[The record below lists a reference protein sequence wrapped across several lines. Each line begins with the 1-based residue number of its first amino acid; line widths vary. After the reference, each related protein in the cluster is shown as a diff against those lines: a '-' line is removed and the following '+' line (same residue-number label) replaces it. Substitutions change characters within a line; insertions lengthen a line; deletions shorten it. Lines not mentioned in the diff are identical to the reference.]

1 MARQFVR
8 NGGKI
13 NYLSVRTSDG
23 MLYTR
28 LTKEEYDAE
37 VAKGNTFAKIHKKD
51 EKPESPTYYHNT
63 FPGGTEIGHIT
74 FLGITEYN
82 LSTGKVSYLSF
93 TIKGETESDNVSVPL
108 YQQGSL
114 DLNGL
119 AKEIIKYLPNIDFS
133 RPISFNST
141 KQKGSDGKER
151 VKFFFCYH
159 DGEKPEYLTTA
170 LKNRNE
176 KNPNGQL
183 PPPVKVSRNGKESS
197 DFSEQDNILYNTL
210 VVELERFNAFKQQ
223 NPHLYQAQAVQA
235 QAVQVQ
241 AAQVQAA
248 QQVTQPVQAAPQYA
262 TPQLAP
268 QPIIQPGAPQA
279 FPPQGYVPQ
288 QGYAAPQQPFPSQGY
303 VPNPYQAPPVQG
315 VPVQRSAPKQAA
327 PIQTAPPTNVAPPPV
342 DEEDDLPF

>member
-1 MARQFVR
+1 MARQFVK

-13 NYLSVRTSDG
+13 NYLKVRTSDG
-23 MLYTR
+23 MLYTS

-63 FPGGTEIGHIT
+63 FPGGTEVGHIT

-141 KQKGSDGKER
+141 KQKDSDGKER
-151 VKFFFCYH
+151 VKFFFSYH

-183 PPPVKVSRNGKESS
+183 PPPVKVSRNGKESL
-197 DFSEQDNILYNTL
+197 DFSEQDDILYNAL

-223 NPHLYQAQAVQA
+223 NQHLYQAQAVQA
-235 QAVQVQ
+235 QAVQAQAVQ
-241 AAQVQAA
+241 AQAA
-248 QQVTQPVQAAPQYA
+248 PQVIQPAQAAPQYA
-262 TPQLAP
+262 PQ
-268 QPIIQPGAPQA
+268 QIIQQGAPQA
-279 FPPQGYVPQ
+279 FPS
-288 QGYAAPQQPFPSQGY
+288 QGYA
-303 VPNPYQAPPVQG
+303 PNPYQGVPVQG
-315 VPVQRSAPKQAA
+315 VPVQGTPIQKAA
-327 PIQTAPPTNVAPPPV
+327 PIRTAPPVNVATPV

>member
-141 KQKGSDGKER
+141 KQKDSDGKER
-151 VKFFFCYH
+151 VKFFFSYH

-183 PPPVKVSRNGKESS
+183 PPPVKVSRNGKESL
-197 DFSEQDNILYNTL
+197 DFSEQDDILYNAL
-210 VVELERFNAFKQQ
+210 VVELERFNSLKQQ
-223 NPHLYQAQAVQA
+223 NQHLYQAQAVQA
-235 QAVQVQ
+235 QAVQAQ
-241 AAQVQAA
+241 AAPQVA
-248 QQVTQPVQAAPQYA
+248 QPVQAAPQYA
-262 TPQLAP
+262 Q
-268 QPIIQPGAPQA
+268 QQIIQQGAPQA

-303 VPNPYQAPPVQG
+303 APNPYQGVPVQG
-315 VPVQRSAPKQAA
+315 VPVQGTPIQKAA
-327 PIQTAPPTNVAPPPV
+327 PIRTAPPTNVAPPV

>member
-1 MARQFVR
+1 MARQFVK

-141 KQKGSDGKER
+141 KQKDSDGKER
-151 VKFFFCYH
+151 VKFFFSYH

-183 PPPVKVSRNGKESS
+183 PPPVKVSRNGKESL
-197 DFSEQDNILYNTL
+197 DFSEQDDILYNAL
-210 VVELERFNAFKQQ
+210 VVELERFNSFKQQ
-223 NPHLYQAQAVQA
+223 NQHLYQAQAVQA
-235 QAVQVQ
+235 QAAPQV
-241 AAQVQAA
+241 A
-248 QQVTQPVQAAPQYA
+248 QPVQAAPQYA
-262 TPQLAP
+262 Q
-268 QPIIQPGAPQA
+268 QQIIQQGAPQA

-303 VPNPYQAPPVQG
+303 APNPYQGVPVQG
-315 VPVQRSAPKQAA
+315 VPVQGTPIQKAA
-327 PIQTAPPTNVAPPPV
+327 PIRTAPPTNVAPPV

>member
-63 FPGGTEIGHIT
+63 FPGGTEVGHIT

-141 KQKGSDGKER
+141 KQKDSDGKER
-151 VKFFFCYH
+151 VKFFFSYH

-183 PPPVKVSRNGKESS
+183 PPPVKVSRNGKESL
-197 DFSEQDNILYNTL
+197 DFSEQDDILYNAL
-210 VVELERFNAFKQQ
+210 VVELERFNSFKQQ
-223 NPHLYQAQAVQA
+223 NQHLYQAQAVQA
-235 QAVQVQ
+235 QAVQAQ
-241 AAQVQAA
+241 AAPQVA
-248 QQVTQPVQAAPQYA
+248 QPVQAAPQYA
-262 TPQLAP
+262 Q
-268 QPIIQPGAPQA
+268 QQIIQQGAPQA

-303 VPNPYQAPPVQG
+303 APNPYQGVPVQG
-315 VPVQRSAPKQAA
+315 VPVQGTPIQKAA
-327 PIQTAPPTNVAPPPV
+327 PIRTAPPTNVAPPV

>member
-63 FPGGTEIGHIT
+63 FPGGTEVGHIT

-141 KQKGSDGKER
+141 KQKDSDGKER
-151 VKFFFCYH
+151 VKFFFSYH

-183 PPPVKVSRNGKESS
+183 PPPVKVSRNGKESL
-197 DFSEQDNILYNTL
+197 DFSEQDDILYNAL
-210 VVELERFNAFKQQ
+210 VVELERFNSFKQQ
-223 NPHLYQAQAVQA
+223 NQHLYQAQAVQT
-235 QAVQVQ
+235 Q
-241 AAQVQAA
+241 AAPQVA
-248 QQVTQPVQAAPQYA
+248 QPVQAAPQYA
-262 TPQLAP
+262 PQ
-268 QPIIQPGAPQA
+268 QIIQQGAPQA
-279 FPPQGYVPQ
+279 FPPQGYAPQ

-303 VPNPYQAPPVQG
+303 APNPYQGAPVQG
-315 VPVQRSAPKQAA
+315 VPVQGTPIHKAA
-327 PIQTAPPTNVAPPPV
+327 PIRTAPPANVAPPV

>member
-141 KQKGSDGKER
+141 KQKDSDGKER
-151 VKFFFCYH
+151 VKFFFSYH

-183 PPPVKVSRNGKESS
+183 PPPVKVSRNGKESL
-197 DFSEQDNILYNTL
+197 DFSEQDDILYNVL
-210 VVELERFNAFKQQ
+210 VVELERFNSFKQQ
-223 NPHLYQAQAVQA
+223 NQHLYQAQAVQA
-235 QAVQVQ
+235 QAVQAQ
-241 AAQVQAA
+241 AAPQVA
-248 QQVTQPVQAAPQYA
+248 QPVQAAPQYA
-262 TPQLAP
+262 Q
-268 QPIIQPGAPQA
+268 QQIIQQGAPQA

-303 VPNPYQAPPVQG
+303 APNPYQGVPVQG
-315 VPVQRSAPKQAA
+315 VPVQGTPIQKAA
-327 PIQTAPPTNVAPPPV
+327 PIRTAPPTNVAPPV

>member
-141 KQKGSDGKER
+141 KQKDSDGKER
-151 VKFFFCYH
+151 VKFFFSYH

-183 PPPVKVSRNGKESS
+183 PPPVKVSRNGKESL
-197 DFSEQDNILYNTL
+197 DFSEQDDILYNVL
-210 VVELERFNAFKQQ
+210 VVELERFNSFKQQ
-223 NPHLYQAQAVQA
+223 NQHLYQAQAVQA
-235 QAVQVQ
+235 QAAPQV
-241 AAQVQAA
+241 A
-248 QQVTQPVQAAPQYA
+248 QPVQAAPQYA
-262 TPQLAP
+262 Q
-268 QPIIQPGAPQA
+268 QQIIQQGAPQA

-303 VPNPYQAPPVQG
+303 APNPYQGVPVQG
-315 VPVQRSAPKQAA
+315 VPVQGTPIQKAA
-327 PIQTAPPTNVAPPPV
+327 PIRTAPPTNVAPPV

>member
-37 VAKGNTFAKIHKKD
+37 VAKGNTFAKIYKKD

-141 KQKGSDGKER
+141 KQKDSDGKER
-151 VKFFFCYH
+151 VKFFFSYH

-183 PPPVKVSRNGKESS
+183 PPPVKVSRNGKESL
-197 DFSEQDNILYNTL
+197 DFSEQDDILYNAL
-210 VVELERFNAFKQQ
+210 VVELERFNSFKQQ
-223 NPHLYQAQAVQA
+223 NQHLYQAQAVQA
-235 QAVQVQ
+235 QAVQAQAVQ
-241 AAQVQAA
+241 AQAA
-248 QQVTQPVQAAPQYA
+248 PQVAQPVLAAPQYA
-262 TPQLAP
+262 Q
-268 QPIIQPGAPQA
+268 QQIIQQGAPQA

-303 VPNPYQAPPVQG
+303 APNPYQGVPVQG
-315 VPVQRSAPKQAA
+315 VPVQGTPIQKAA
-327 PIQTAPPTNVAPPPV
+327 PIRTAPPTNVAPPV

>member
-1 MARQFVR
+1 MARQFVK

-13 NYLSVRTSDG
+13 NYLKVRTSDG
-23 MLYTR
+23 MLYTS

-37 VAKGNTFAKIHKKD
+37 VAKGNTFAKIHKRD
-51 EKPESPTYYHNT
+51 EKPESPIYYHNT
-63 FPGGTEIGHIT
+63 FPGGTEVGHIT
-74 FLGITEYN
+74 FLGITESN

-119 AKEIIKYLPNIDFS
+119 AKEVIKYLPNIDFS

-151 VKFFFCYH
+151 VKFFFSYH

-197 DFSEQDNILYNTL
+197 DFSEQDNILYNAL

-223 NPHLYQAQAVQA
+223 NQHLYQAQAVQTQAVQA
-235 QAVQVQ
+235 QAVPQV
-241 AAQVQAA
+241 A
-248 QQVTQPVQAAPQYA
+248 QPVQSAPQYA
-262 TPQLAP
+262 AP
-268 QPIIQPGAPQA
+268 QVAPQQIIQPGAPQA
-279 FPPQGYVPQ
+279 FSPQGYAPQ

-303 VPNPYQAPPVQG
+303 APNPYQGAPVQG
-315 VPVQRSAPKQAA
+315 VPIQGTPIQKAA
-327 PIQTAPPTNVAPPPV
+327 PIRTAPPANVAPPV

>member
-74 FLGITEYN
+74 FIGITEYN

-141 KQKGSDGKER
+141 KQKDSDGKER
-151 VKFFFCYH
+151 VKFFFSYH

-183 PPPVKVSRNGKESS
+183 PPPVKVSRNGKESL
-197 DFSEQDNILYNTL
+197 DFSEQDDILYNAL
-210 VVELERFNAFKQQ
+210 VVELERFNSFKQQ
-223 NPHLYQAQAVQA
+223 NQHLYQAQAVQA
-235 QAVQVQ
+235 QAAPQV
-241 AAQVQAA
+241 A
-248 QQVTQPVQAAPQYA
+248 QPVQAAPQYA
-262 TPQLAP
+262 Q
-268 QPIIQPGAPQA
+268 QQIIQQGAPQA
-279 FPPQGYVPQ
+279 FPPQGYAPQ

-303 VPNPYQAPPVQG
+303 APNPYQGAPVQG
-315 VPVQRSAPKQAA
+315 IPVQGTPIQKAA
-327 PIQTAPPTNVAPPPV
+327 PIRTAPPANVAPPV

>member
-235 QAVQVQ
+235 QAVQAQAVQ
-241 AAQVQAA
+241 AQAA

>member
-1 MARQFVR
+1 MARQFVK

-141 KQKGSDGKER
+141 KQKDSDGKER
-151 VKFFFCYH
+151 VKFFFSYH

-183 PPPVKVSRNGKESS
+183 PPPVKVSRNGKESL
-197 DFSEQDNILYNTL
+197 DFSEQDDILYNAL

-223 NPHLYQAQAVQA
+223 NQHLYQAQAVQA
-235 QAVQVQ
+235 QAAPQVI
-241 AAQVQAA
+241 
-248 QQVTQPVQAAPQYA
+248 QPAQAAPQYA
-262 TPQLAP
+262 PQ
-268 QPIIQPGAPQA
+268 QIIQQGAPQA
-279 FPPQGYVPQ
+279 FPPQGYAPQ

-303 VPNPYQAPPVQG
+303 APNPHQGAPVQG
-315 VPVQRSAPKQAA
+315 VPVQGTPIQKAA
-327 PIQTAPPTNVAPPPV
+327 PIRTAPPANVAPPV

>member
-1 MARQFVR
+1 MARQFVK

-13 NYLSVRTSDG
+13 NYLKVRTSDG
-23 MLYTR
+23 MLYTS

-37 VAKGNTFAKIHKKD
+37 VAKGNTFAKIHKRD
-51 EKPESPTYYHNT
+51 EKPESPIYYHNT
-63 FPGGTEIGHIT
+63 FPGGTEVGHIT
-74 FLGITEYN
+74 FLGITESN

-119 AKEIIKYLPNIDFS
+119 AKEVIKYLPNIDFS

-151 VKFFFCYH
+151 VKFFFSYH

-197 DFSEQDNILYNTL
+197 DFSEQDNILYNAL

-223 NPHLYQAQAVQA
+223 NQHLYQAQAVQA
-235 QAVQVQ
+235 QAVPQV
-241 AAQVQAA
+241 A
-248 QQVTQPVQAAPQYA
+248 QPVQAAPQYA
-262 TPQLAP
+262 AP
-268 QPIIQPGAPQA
+268 QVAPQQIIQPGAPQA
-279 FPPQGYVPQ
+279 FPPQGYAPQ
-288 QGYAAPQQPFPSQGY
+288 QGYAAPQQPFPSQVY
-303 VPNPYQAPPVQG
+303 APNPYQGVPVQG
-315 VPVQRSAPKQAA
+315 VPVQGTPIQKAA
-327 PIQTAPPTNVAPPPV
+327 PIRTAPPANVAPPV

>member
-74 FLGITEYN
+74 FIGITEYN

-141 KQKGSDGKER
+141 KQKDSDGKER
-151 VKFFFCYH
+151 VKFFFSYH

-183 PPPVKVSRNGKESS
+183 PPPVKVSRNGKESL
-197 DFSEQDNILYNTL
+197 DFSEQDDILYNAL
-210 VVELERFNAFKQQ
+210 VVELERFNSFKQQ
-223 NPHLYQAQAVQA
+223 NQHLYQAQAVQA
-235 QAVQVQ
+235 QAVQAQ
-241 AAQVQAA
+241 AAPQVA
-248 QQVTQPVQAAPQYA
+248 QPVQAAPQYA
-262 TPQLAP
+262 Q
-268 QPIIQPGAPQA
+268 QQIIQQGAPQA
-279 FPPQGYVPQ
+279 FPPQGYAPQ

-303 VPNPYQAPPVQG
+303 APNPYQGAPVQG
-315 VPVQRSAPKQAA
+315 IPVQGTPIQKAA
-327 PIQTAPPTNVAPPPV
+327 PIRTAPPANVAPPV

>member
-1 MARQFVR
+1 MARQFVK

-13 NYLSVRTSDG
+13 NYLKVRTSDG
-23 MLYTR
+23 MLYTS

-37 VAKGNTFAKIHKKD
+37 VAKGNTFAKIHKRD
-51 EKPESPTYYHNT
+51 EKPESPIYYHNT
-63 FPGGTEIGHIT
+63 FPGGTEVGHIT
-74 FLGITEYN
+74 FLGITESN

-119 AKEIIKYLPNIDFS
+119 AKEVIKYLPNIDFS

-151 VKFFFCYH
+151 VKFFFSYH

-197 DFSEQDNILYNTL
+197 DFSEQDNILYNAL

-223 NPHLYQAQAVQA
+223 NQHLYQAQAVQA

-241 AAQVQAA
+241 AASQVA
-248 QQVTQPVQAAPQYA
+248 QPVQAAPQYVA
-262 TPQLAP
+262 PQVAP

-327 PIQTAPPTNVAPPPV
+327 PIQTATPTNVAPPPV

>member
-63 FPGGTEIGHIT
+63 FPGGTEVGHIT

-141 KQKGSDGKER
+141 KQKDSDGKER
-151 VKFFFCYH
+151 VKFFFSYH

-183 PPPVKVSRNGKESS
+183 PPPVKVSRNGKESL
-197 DFSEQDNILYNTL
+197 DFSEQDDILYNAL

-223 NPHLYQAQAVQA
+223 NQHLYQAQAVQA
-235 QAVQVQ
+235 QAVQAQ
-241 AAQVQAA
+241 AAPQVI
-248 QQVTQPVQAAPQYA
+248 QPAQAAPQYA
-262 TPQLAP
+262 PQ
-268 QPIIQPGAPQA
+268 QIIQQGAPQA
-279 FPPQGYVPQ
+279 FPPQGYAPQ

-303 VPNPYQAPPVQG
+303 APNPYQGVPVQG
-315 VPVQRSAPKQAA
+315 VPVQGTPIQKAA
-327 PIQTAPPTNVAPPPV
+327 PIRTAPPVNVATPV

>member
-1 MARQFVR
+1 MARQFVK

-13 NYLSVRTSDG
+13 NYLKVRTSDG
-23 MLYTR
+23 MLYTS

-63 FPGGTEIGHIT
+63 FPGGTEVGHIT

-141 KQKGSDGKER
+141 KQKDSDGKER
-151 VKFFFCYH
+151 VKFFFSYH

-183 PPPVKVSRNGKESS
+183 PPPVKVSRNGKESL
-197 DFSEQDNILYNTL
+197 DFSEQDDILYNAL

-223 NPHLYQAQAVQA
+223 NQHLYQAQAVQA
-235 QAVQVQ
+235 QAVQAQ
-241 AAQVQAA
+241 AAPQVI
-248 QQVTQPVQAAPQYA
+248 QPAQAAPQYA
-262 TPQLAP
+262 PQ
-268 QPIIQPGAPQA
+268 QIIQQGAPQA
-279 FPPQGYVPQ
+279 FPS
-288 QGYAAPQQPFPSQGY
+288 QGYA
-303 VPNPYQAPPVQG
+303 PNPYQGVPVQG
-315 VPVQRSAPKQAA
+315 VPVQGTPIQKAA
-327 PIQTAPPTNVAPPPV
+327 PIRTAPPVNVATPV

>member
-141 KQKGSDGKER
+141 KQKDSDGKER
-151 VKFFFCYH
+151 VKFFFSYH

-183 PPPVKVSRNGKESS
+183 PPPVKVSRNGKESL
-197 DFSEQDNILYNTL
+197 DFSEQDDILYNAL
-210 VVELERFNAFKQQ
+210 VVELERFNSFKQQ
-223 NPHLYQAQAVQA
+223 NQHLYQAQAVQA
-235 QAVQVQ
+235 QAVQAQ
-241 AAQVQAA
+241 AAPQVA
-248 QQVTQPVQAAPQYA
+248 QPVQAAPQYA
-262 TPQLAP
+262 Q
-268 QPIIQPGAPQA
+268 QQIIQQGAPQA

-303 VPNPYQAPPVQG
+303 APNPYQGVPVQG
-315 VPVQRSAPKQAA
+315 VPVQGTPIQKAA
-327 PIQTAPPTNVAPPPV
+327 PIRTAPPTNVAPPV

>member
-8 NGGKI
+8 NRGKI

-141 KQKGSDGKER
+141 KQKDSDGKER
-151 VKFFFCYH
+151 VKFFFSYH

-170 LKNRNE
+170 LKNRNK

-183 PPPVKVSRNGKESS
+183 PPPVKVSRNGKESL
-197 DFSEQDNILYNTL
+197 DFSEQDDILYNAL
-210 VVELERFNAFKQQ
+210 VVELERFNSFKQQ
-223 NPHLYQAQAVQA
+223 NQHLYQAQAVQA
-235 QAVQVQ
+235 QAAPQV
-241 AAQVQAA
+241 A
-248 QQVTQPVQAAPQYA
+248 QPVQAAPQYA
-262 TPQLAP
+262 Q
-268 QPIIQPGAPQA
+268 QQIIQQGAPQA

-303 VPNPYQAPPVQG
+303 APNPYQGVPVQG
-315 VPVQRSAPKQAA
+315 VPVQGTPIQKAA
-327 PIQTAPPTNVAPPPV
+327 PIRTAPPTNVAPPV

>member
-1 MARQFVR
+1 MARQFVK

-141 KQKGSDGKER
+141 KQKDSDGKER
-151 VKFFFCYH
+151 VKFFFSYH

-183 PPPVKVSRNGKESS
+183 PPPVKVSRNGKESL
-197 DFSEQDNILYNTL
+197 DFSEQDDILYNAL

-223 NPHLYQAQAVQA
+223 NQHLYQAQAVQA
-235 QAVQVQ
+235 QAVPQV
-241 AAQVQAA
+241 A
-248 QQVTQPVQAAPQYA
+248 QPVQAAPQYA
-262 TPQLAP
+262 AP
-268 QPIIQPGAPQA
+268 QVAPQQIIQPGAPQA
-279 FPPQGYVPQ
+279 FPPQGYAPQ

-303 VPNPYQAPPVQG
+303 APNPYQGAPVQG
-315 VPVQRSAPKQAA
+315 VPVQGTPIQKAA
-327 PIQTAPPTNVAPPPV
+327 PIRTAPPANVAPPV

>member
-1 MARQFVR
+1 MARQFVK

-13 NYLSVRTSDG
+13 NYLKVRTSDG
-23 MLYTR
+23 MLYTS

-37 VAKGNTFAKIHKKD
+37 VAKGNTFAKIHKRD
-51 EKPESPTYYHNT
+51 EKPESPIYYHNT
-63 FPGGTEIGHIT
+63 FPGGTEVGHIT
-74 FLGITEYN
+74 FLGITESN

-119 AKEIIKYLPNIDFS
+119 AKEVIKYLPNIDFS

-151 VKFFFCYH
+151 VKFFFSYH

-183 PPPVKVSRNGKESS
+183 PPPVKVSRNGKKSS
-197 DFSEQDNILYNTL
+197 DFSEQDNILYNAL

-223 NPHLYQAQAVQA
+223 NQHLYQAQAVQA
-235 QAVQVQ
+235 QAVQAQAVQ
-241 AAQVQAA
+241 AQAA
-248 QQVTQPVQAAPQYA
+248 PQVAQPVQAAPQYA
-262 TPQLAP
+262 Q
-268 QPIIQPGAPQA
+268 QQIIQQGAPQA

-303 VPNPYQAPPVQG
+303 APNPYQGVPVQG
-315 VPVQRSAPKQAA
+315 VPVQGTPIQKAA
-327 PIQTAPPTNVAPPPV
+327 PIRTAPPTNVAPPV

>member
-235 QAVQVQ
+235 QAVQ
-241 AAQVQAA
+241 AQAA

>member
-141 KQKGSDGKER
+141 KQKDSDGKER
-151 VKFFFCYH
+151 VKFFFSYH

-183 PPPVKVSRNGKESS
+183 PPPVKVSRNGKESL
-197 DFSEQDNILYNTL
+197 DFSEQDDILYNAL
-210 VVELERFNAFKQQ
+210 VVELERFNSFKQQ
-223 NPHLYQAQAVQA
+223 NQHLYQAQAVQA
-235 QAVQVQ
+235 QAVQAQ
-241 AAQVQAA
+241 AAPQVA
-248 QQVTQPVQAAPQYA
+248 QPVQAAPQYA
-262 TPQLAP
+262 Q
-268 QPIIQPGAPQA
+268 QQIIQQGAPQA

-303 VPNPYQAPPVQG
+303 APNPYQGVPVQG
-315 VPVQRSAPKQAA
+315 VPVQGTPIQKAA
-327 PIQTAPPTNVAPPPV
+327 PIRTAPPTNVAPPPV

>member
-141 KQKGSDGKER
+141 KQKDSDGKER
-151 VKFFFCYH
+151 VKFFFSYH

-183 PPPVKVSRNGKESS
+183 PPPVKVSRNGKESL
-197 DFSEQDNILYNTL
+197 DFSKQDDILYNAL
-210 VVELERFNAFKQQ
+210 VVELERFNSFKQQ
-223 NPHLYQAQAVQA
+223 NQHLYQAQAVQA
-235 QAVQVQ
+235 QAAPQV
-241 AAQVQAA
+241 A
-248 QQVTQPVQAAPQYA
+248 QPVQAAPQYA
-262 TPQLAP
+262 Q
-268 QPIIQPGAPQA
+268 QQIIQQGAPQA
-279 FPPQGYVPQ
+279 FPPQGYAPQ

-303 VPNPYQAPPVQG
+303 APNPYQGAPVQG
-315 VPVQRSAPKQAA
+315 IPVQGTPIQKAA
-327 PIQTAPPTNVAPPPV
+327 PIRTAPPANVAPPV

>member
-1 MARQFVR
+1 MARQFVK

-13 NYLSVRTSDG
+13 NYLKVRTSDG
-23 MLYTR
+23 MLYTS

-37 VAKGNTFAKIHKKD
+37 VAKGNTFAKIHKRD
-51 EKPESPTYYHNT
+51 EKPESPIYYHNT
-63 FPGGTEIGHIT
+63 FPGGTEVGHIT
-74 FLGITEYN
+74 FLGITESN

-119 AKEIIKYLPNIDFS
+119 AKEVIKYLPNIDFS

-151 VKFFFCYH
+151 VKFFFSYH

-197 DFSEQDNILYNTL
+197 DFSEQDNILYNALTAQ
-210 VVELERFNAFKQQ
+210 LERFNAFKQQ
-223 NPHLYQAQAVQA
+223 NQHLYQAQAVQA
-235 QAVQVQ
+235 QAVQAQAVQ
-241 AAQVQAA
+241 AQAA
-248 QQVTQPVQAAPQYA
+248 PQVIQPAQAAPQYA
-262 TPQLAP
+262 PQ
-268 QPIIQPGAPQA
+268 QIIQQGAPQA
-279 FPPQGYVPQ
+279 FPPQGYAPQ

-303 VPNPYQAPPVQG
+303 APNPYQG
-315 VPVQRSAPKQAA
+315 VPVQGTPIQKAA
-327 PIQTAPPTNVAPPPV
+327 PIRTAPPANVAPPV

>member
-1 MARQFVR
+1 MARQFVK

-13 NYLSVRTSDG
+13 NYLKVRTSDG
-23 MLYTR
+23 MLYTS

-37 VAKGNTFAKIHKKD
+37 VAKGNTFAKIHKRD
-51 EKPESPTYYHNT
+51 EKPESPIYYHNT
-63 FPGGTEIGHIT
+63 FPGGTEVGHIT
-74 FLGITEYN
+74 FLGITESN

-119 AKEIIKYLPNIDFS
+119 AKEVIKYLPNIDFS

-151 VKFFFCYH
+151 VKFFFSYH

-197 DFSEQDNILYNTL
+197 DFSEQDDILYNAL

-223 NPHLYQAQAVQA
+223 NQHLYQAQAVQA
-235 QAVQVQ
+235 QAVPQV
-241 AAQVQAA
+241 A
-248 QQVTQPVQAAPQYA
+248 QPVQAAPQYA
-262 TPQLAP
+262 Q
-268 QPIIQPGAPQA
+268 QQIIQQGAPQA

-303 VPNPYQAPPVQG
+303 APNPYQGAPVQG
-315 VPVQRSAPKQAA
+315 MPAQATPVQRTPVQTAA
-327 PIQTAPPTNVAPPPV
+327 PIRTAPPTNVAPPPV

>member
-1 MARQFVR
+1 MARQFVK

-108 YQQGSL
+108 YQQGSF

-133 RPISFNST
+133 RLISFNSS
-141 KQKGSDGKER
+141 KQKGLDNKEHIR
-151 VKFFFCYH
+151 FFFSYH
-159 DGEKPEYLTTA
+159 DGDKPEYLSTA

-176 KNPNGQL
+176 KNPDGQL
-183 PPPVKVSRNGKESS
+183 PPPVKVVKNGKESY

-210 VVELERFNAFKQQ
+210 MTQLERFNAFKQQ
-223 NPHLYQAQAVQA
+223 NQHLYQAQAVQTQVAA
-235 QAVQVQ
+235 QAVPQV
-241 AAQVQAA
+241 A
-248 QQVTQPVQAAPQYA
+248 QPVQAAPQYA
-262 TPQLAP
+262 AP
-268 QPIIQPGAPQA
+268 QVAPQQIIQPGAPQA
-279 FPPQGYVPQ
+279 FPHQGYVPQ

-303 VPNPYQAPPVQG
+303 APNPYQSAPVQG
-315 VPVQRSAPKQAA
+315 VPVQRLAPKQAA

>member
-141 KQKGSDGKER
+141 KQKDSDGKER
-151 VKFFFCYH
+151 VKFFFSYH

-183 PPPVKVSRNGKESS
+183 PPPVKVSRNGKESL
-197 DFSEQDNILYNTL
+197 DFSEQDDILYNAL
-210 VVELERFNAFKQQ
+210 VVELERFNSFKQQ
-223 NPHLYQAQAVQA
+223 NQHLYQAQAVQA
-235 QAVQVQ
+235 QAAPQV
-241 AAQVQAA
+241 A
-248 QQVTQPVQAAPQYA
+248 QPVQAAPQYA
-262 TPQLAP
+262 Q
-268 QPIIQPGAPQA
+268 QQIIQQGAPQA

-303 VPNPYQAPPVQG
+303 APNPYQGVPVQG
-315 VPVQRSAPKQAA
+315 VPVQGTPIQKAA
-327 PIQTAPPTNVAPPPV
+327 PIRTAPPTNLAPPV

>member
-1 MARQFVR
+1 MARQFVK

-141 KQKGSDGKER
+141 KQKDSDGKER
-151 VKFFFCYH
+151 VKFFFSYH

-183 PPPVKVSRNGKESS
+183 PPPVKVSRNGKESL
-197 DFSEQDNILYNTL
+197 DFSEQDDILYNAL
-210 VVELERFNAFKQQ
+210 VVELERFNSFKQQ
-223 NPHLYQAQAVQA
+223 NQHLYQAQAVQA
-235 QAVQVQ
+235 QAVQAQ
-241 AAQVQAA
+241 AAPQVA
-248 QQVTQPVQAAPQYA
+248 QPVQAAPQYA
-262 TPQLAP
+262 Q
-268 QPIIQPGAPQA
+268 QQIIQQGAPQA

-303 VPNPYQAPPVQG
+303 APNPYQGVPVQG
-315 VPVQRSAPKQAA
+315 VPVQGTPIQKAA
-327 PIQTAPPTNVAPPPV
+327 PIRTAPPTNVAPPV

>member
-1 MARQFVR
+1 MARQFVK

-13 NYLSVRTSDG
+13 NYLKVRTSDG
-23 MLYTR
+23 MLYTS

-37 VAKGNTFAKIHKKD
+37 VAKGNTFAKIHKRD
-51 EKPESPTYYHNT
+51 EKPESPIYYHNT
-63 FPGGTEIGHIT
+63 FPGGTEVGHIT
-74 FLGITEYN
+74 FLGITESN

-119 AKEIIKYLPNIDFS
+119 AKEVIKYLPNIDFS

-151 VKFFFCYH
+151 VKFFFSYH

-197 DFSEQDNILYNTL
+197 DFSEQDNILYNAL

-223 NPHLYQAQAVQA
+223 NQHLYQAQAVQA
-235 QAVQVQ
+235 QAVPQV
-241 AAQVQAA
+241 A
-248 QQVTQPVQAAPQYA
+248 QPVQAAPQYA
-262 TPQLAP
+262 AP
-268 QPIIQPGAPQA
+268 QVAPQQIIQPGAPQA
-279 FPPQGYVPQ
+279 FPPQGYAPQ

-303 VPNPYQAPPVQG
+303 APNPYQGAPVQG
-315 VPVQRSAPKQAA
+315 VPVQGTPIQKAA
-327 PIQTAPPTNVAPPPV
+327 PIRTAPPANVAPPV

>member
-108 YQQGSL
+108 YQQGSF

-141 KQKGSDGKER
+141 KQKGLDNKEHIR
-151 VKFFFCYH
+151 FFFSYH
-159 DGEKPEYLTTA
+159 DGDKPEYLSTA

-176 KNPNGQL
+176 KNPDGQL
-183 PPPVKVSRNGKESS
+183 PPPVKVVKNGKESY
-197 DFSEQDNILYNTL
+197 DFSEQDDILYNTL
-210 VVELERFNAFKQQ
+210 MAQLERFNAFKQQ
-223 NPHLYQAQAVQA
+223 NAHLFQSQPASQVAQP
-235 QAVQVQ
+235 
-241 AAQVQAA
+241 
-248 QQVTQPVQAAPQYA
+248 TQAAPQYV
-262 TPQLAP
+262 AP
-268 QPIIQPGAPQA
+268 QAAQNAAPQQIIQPGAPQA

-303 VPNPYQAPPVQG
+303 IPNPYQAPPVQG

>member
-37 VAKGNTFAKIHKKD
+37 VAKGNTFAKIHKRD

-63 FPGGTEIGHIT
+63 FPGGTEVGHIT
-74 FLGITEYN
+74 FLGITEYS

-141 KQKGSDGKER
+141 KQKDSDGKER
-151 VKFFFCYH
+151 VKFFFSYH

-183 PPPVKVSRNGKESS
+183 PPPVKVSRNGKESL
-197 DFSEQDNILYNTL
+197 DFSEQDNILYNAL

-223 NPHLYQAQAVQA
+223 NSHLYQAQAVQA
-235 QAVQVQ
+235 QAAPQVI
-241 AAQVQAA
+241 
-248 QQVTQPVQAAPQYA
+248 QPAQAAPQYA
-262 TPQLAP
+262 Q
-268 QPIIQPGAPQA
+268 QQIIQQGAAQA
-279 FPPQGYVPQ
+279 FPPQGYAPQ

-303 VPNPYQAPPVQG
+303 APNPYQGVPVQG
-315 VPVQRSAPKQAA
+315 VPVQGTPIQKAA
-327 PIQTAPPTNVAPPPV
+327 PIRTAPPVNVATPV

>member
-141 KQKGSDGKER
+141 KQKDSDGKER
-151 VKFFFCYH
+151 VKFFFSYH

-183 PPPVKVSRNGKESS
+183 PPPVKVSRNGKESL
-197 DFSEQDNILYNTL
+197 DFSEQDDILYNAL
-210 VVELERFNAFKQQ
+210 VVELERFNSFKQQ
-223 NPHLYQAQAVQA
+223 NQHLYQAQAVQA
-235 QAVQVQ
+235 QAAPQV
-241 AAQVQAA
+241 A
-248 QQVTQPVQAAPQYA
+248 QPVQAAPQYA
-262 TPQLAP
+262 Q
-268 QPIIQPGAPQA
+268 QQIIQQGAPQA

-303 VPNPYQAPPVQG
+303 APNPYQGVPVQG
-315 VPVQRSAPKQAA
+315 VPVQGTPIQKAA
-327 PIQTAPPTNVAPPPV
+327 PIRTAPPTNVAPPV